1 MVRAHLTV
9 FIFRRDLFLLE
20 ELVQASLSIL
30 QGPVTVET
38 GVEVHLLRLKS
49 LHEKQGLGEN

>member
-20 ELVQASLSIL
+20 ELVQAGLGIL

-38 GVEVHLLRLKS
+38 GIEVHLLRL
-49 LHEKQGLGEN
+49 QGLQENRL